1 MIPLIVRQIVKY
13 KRGAFIVFSMR
24 QAVNRGRILNFARKR
39 RIKIVKWQIIHASYW
54 GSISRW
60 PIFITI
66 KPPASLYKHRRHFL
80 APHHHHRY
88 TLWRRVLSGGSSQYV
103 RPNPLP
109 EDPAS
114 PLALYFAI
122 RTNISSPAAPR
133 DLGAERL
140 INAPYD
146 ELAPGLSDSH
156 STRRLPVIYRPDSR
170 VCIQA
175 PAASSGFSVI
185 SRHRYDLVPRP
196 AWNIGDDQSCSFN
209 VQKLGLT

>member
-1 MIPLIVRQIVKY
+1 MRIVEY
-13 KRGAFIVFSMR
+13 KRSVSAPYFQGTAYKTNIKFRSVK
-24 QAVNRGRILNFARKR
+24 KR
-39 RIKIVKWQIIHASYW
+39 SAESHI
-54 GSISRW
+54 ISRW
-60 PIFITI
+60 PVIFIAV
-66 KPPASLYKHRRHFL
+66 KPPSSWCKHRCHLL
-80 APHHHHRY
+80 APFY
-88 TLWRRVLSGGSSQYV
+88 PWRRVLSDGSSQYV

-109 EDPAS
+109 EDSAS

-185 SRHRYDLVPRP
+185 SRHRYDLVPRS
-196 AWNIGDDQSCSFN
+196 AWNIDDDRSSSFT
-209 VQKLGLT
+209 VRKLGIA